1 MTSFATG
8 VTAHALTVAL
18 PEPAPE
24 LPDVVLVTDELA
36 DPVVQPPTTNADTST
51 THGDHRREPC
61 ACSDSVTS
69 APCIAI
75 TTTGN
80 VSASSRQRAFTS
92 PERSEAAAGRGSRSV
107 VAVQD
112 VQESGSCGGRLD
124 APDATAAGSRA
135 ADQARVQRESRWLV
149 SVGRRFMSGVD

>member
-18 PEPAPE
+18 PEPVPE
-24 LPDVVLVTDELA
+24 LPEAVLVADELA
-36 DPVVQPPTTNADTST
+36 DPVVQPPTTNAATST
-51 THGDHRREPC
+51 IHGDHRREPR
-61 ACSDSVTS
+61 ARSDSVTS

-75 TTTGN
+75 TTGN
-80 VSASSRQRAFTS
+80 ITASSRQRAFTS
-92 PERSEAAAGRGSRSV
+92 PKRSEAAAGRGSLV
-107 VAVQD
+107 VAAQD

-124 APDATAAGSRA
+124 APDATAAGSGA
-135 ADQARVQRESRWLV
+135 PDQERVRRESRWLV